1 MSEPRIDP
9 AKDALLDAILP
20 HVVFDG
26 WAPRAF
32 DAAVAQVGMDAAHA
46 RTLCPRGAVDLA
58 IAYHQRGDAAMLAA
72 LHKADMSALRY
83 SEKVSRAIR
92 LRLDAID
99 DKEVVRRGTA
109 LFALPHLAADGARL
123 VWGTADL
130 IWDAL
135 GDTSDDVN
143 WYSKRAILSAV
154 YASCV
159 LYWLGDQSEGAT
171 ATDAFIARRIEN
183 VMQVEKAKAQARGN
197 RFLGPLVKQAEGLM
211 SRIKAPPRMPPV
223 DLPGIWAP
231 RGQP

>member
-1 MSEPRIDP
+1 MTEPRIDP

-32 DAAVAQVGMDAAHA
+32 DAAVAQLGLDAAHA
-46 RTLCPRGAVDLA
+46 RRLCPRGAVDLA

-72 LHKADMSALRY
+72 LREADLSALRY
-83 SEKVSRAIR
+83 SEKVARAIG

-99 DKEVVRRGTA
+99 DKEVVRRGTS

-130 IWDAL
+130 IWEAL
-135 GDTSDDVN
+135 GDRSDDVN

-159 LYWLGDQSEGAT
+159 LYWLGDQSDGA
-171 ATDAFIARRIEN
+171 ADTDAFIARRIEN
-183 VMQVEKAKAQARGN
+183 VMQVEKAKAQVRGN
-197 RFLGPLVKQAEGLM
+197 RFLGPLVKQAEGVM
-211 SRIKAPPRMPPV
+211 SRIKAPSRTPPP

-231 RGQP
+231 RD